1 MSHIEVIVCVTVCLN
16 ELYSLLYVYNR
27 YKSSTRGQVLEVGG
41 RVRTHRKERVSGEG
55 KRLIHNSKESTLIKG
70 RAGVTEETF

>member
-27 YKSSTRGQVLEVGG
+27 YKSSTRGQVLGVGG
-41 RVRTHRKERVSGEG
+41 RVRTHRKGRVSGEG

>member
-1 MSHIEVIVCVTVCLN
+1 MCIIGTKVQLGDKCW
-16 ELYSLLYVYNR
+16 
-27 YKSSTRGQVLEVGG
+27 GWGG
-41 RVRTHRKERVSGEG
+41 VRTHRKERVSGEG

>member
-16 ELYSLLYVYNR
+16 ELYSLLYVYNL
-27 YKSSTRGQVLEVGG
+27 YKSSTRGQALGVGW
-41 RVRTHRKERVSGEG
+41 VRTHRKERASGEG

>member
-27 YKSSTRGQVLEVGG
+27 YKSSTRGQVLGVGG
-41 RVRTHRKERVSGEG
+41 AGENTQERKGFWRG
-55 KRLIHNSKESTLIKG
+55 K
-70 RAGVTEETF
+70 ETDS